1 MAKWGAP
8 CRAVMRIQ
16 VSFPINKKLGM
27 TELSLEKIPSVLYRS
42 IKKLMA
48 HDLGR
53 KCKMGHPG
61 GRKDSGIEPE
71 AGDLPRKM

>member
-1 MAKWGAP
+1 MATWGAT
-8 CRAVMRIQ
+8 CCAVMMTQ

-42 IKKLMA
+42 IKKLMGR
-48 HDLGR
+48 DLGR
-53 KCKMGHPG
+53 KCKEGHPG

-71 AGDLPRKM
+71 VGDLPRRM